1 MNELAQFF
9 SEKYG
14 VPIDSV
20 FKDIE
25 GFISRFVT
33 YKIVSNIVG
42 AVTCLILFIIFA
54 WILKNF
60 IVGMYKEDN
69 NIKASSKFEESVMQ
83 FYDNSDELTLCLSLL
98 CIILCFDGLLAGTI
112 CNIISAIKW
121 GVVPEIQMLEYMQC
135 MMASGS

>member
-33 YKIVSNIVG
+33 YKIISNIVG
-42 AVTCLILFIIFA
+42 AVICLIFFIIIT
-54 WILKNF
+54 WMLKNF
-60 IVGMYKEDN
+60 IVGMHKEDN
-69 NIKASSKFEESVMQ
+69 NIKASSKFEEAVMQ
-83 FYDNSDELTLCLSLL
+83 YYYDYEEFIVLPLL
-98 CIILCFDGLLAGTI
+98 GIILCFGGLLAGTI
-112 CNIISAIKW
+112 CTIISAIKW
-121 GVVPEIQMLEYMQC
+121 GVVPEIQMLEYVHW

>member
-33 YKIVSNIVG
+33 YKIISNIVG
-42 AVTCLILFIIFA
+42 AVICLIFFIIIT
-54 WILKNF
+54 WMLKNF

-69 NIKASSKFEESVMQ
+69 NIKASSKFEEAVMQ
-83 FYDNSDELTLCLSLL
+83 YYYDYEEFIVLPLL
-98 CIILCFDGLLAGTI
+98 GIILCFGGLLAGTI
-112 CNIISAIKW
+112 CTIISAIKW
-121 GVVPEIQMLEYMQC
+121 GVAPEIQMLEYVHW

>member
-20 FKDIE
+20 IKDIE

-42 AVTCLILFIIFA
+42 AVICFILFIIFT
-54 WILKNF
+54 WMLKTF
-60 IVGMYKEDN
+60 IAGMYKVDN
-69 NIKASSKFEESVMQ
+69 NIKSSKKFEGAVMQ
-83 FYDNSDELTLCLSLL
+83 FYYDSEEFTIFPLL
-98 CIILCFDGLLAGTI
+98 GIILCFGGLLAGTI

-121 GVVPEIQMLEYMQC
+121 GVVPEIQMLEYVHK